1 MRWGVG
7 DYSKTFRAAE
17 KCTVVSENFMEKFEK
32 KY

>member
-1 MRWGVG
+1 MGWGVG

-17 KCTVVSENFMEKFEK
+17 KCTVAPENFTDKFEK